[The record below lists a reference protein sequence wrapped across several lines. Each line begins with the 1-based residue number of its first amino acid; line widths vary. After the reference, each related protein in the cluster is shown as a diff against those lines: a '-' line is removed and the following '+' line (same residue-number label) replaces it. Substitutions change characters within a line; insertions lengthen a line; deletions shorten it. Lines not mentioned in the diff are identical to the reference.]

1 VGCWC
6 NRDFTPTI
14 KLADN
19 SNMANHGPDPP
30 ETLAAASEKFSK
42 FLAAQ
47 GYPDKIRWLVRDH
60 VVVETA
66 EANVSS
72 RMMDGCP

>member
-1 VGCWC
+1 
-6 NRDFTPTI
+6 
-14 KLADN
+14 LAFVARTDN

-42 FLAAQ
+42 FWPHKAI
-47 GYPDKIRWLVRDH
+47 PTRFVEIRWLVRDH

>member
-1 VGCWC
+1 MSRCRGVQG
-6 NRDFTPTI
+6 
-14 KLADN
+14 LAFVARTDN

-47 GYPDKIRWLVRDH
+47 GYPDKIR
-60 VVVETA
+60 
-66 EANVSS
+66 
-72 RMMDGCP
+72 

>member
-1 VGCWC
+1 MRLTSALRLGQRLNDVRFAGWQCGI
-6 NRDFTPTI
+6 D
-14 KLADN
+14 
-19 SNMANHGPDPP
+19 
-30 ETLAAASEKFSK
+30 
-42 FLAAQ
+42 
-47 GYPDKIRWLVRDH
+47 PDKIRWLVRDH